1 MLYRALSIKMYI
13 WEKLWDNWASVV
25 FSDCRVHG
33 TIRLGMLLDSRK
45 GDRGQL
51 GLACSWIPRMEIDP
65 QLLVAPVCLVRL
77 VLTAFTTD
85 SPCLGEGGRVSLGR
99 ETRVSHL
106 VSVWNLGGNVEVLVR
121 AKYNPYTLW
130 EPFTIFFGL

>member
-1 MLYRALSIKMYI
+1 M
-13 WEKLWDNWASVV
+13 
-25 FSDCRVHG
+25 
-33 TIRLGMLLDSRK
+33 
-45 GDRGQL
+45 GQL
-51 GLACSWIPRMEIDP
+51 GLACSWIPRREIEP
-65 QLLVAPVCLVRL
+65 QLLIAPVYLVRF

-121 AKYNPYTLW
+121 AKYNPYTLQ
-130 EPFTIFFGL
+130 EPVTNFFLAYENVMGSENILLKETVFPHI